1 MLRYAVLALPLLAS
15 ACATVIDGSHQK
27 VMVETSPVAAARCTL
42 SNDEGQWTV
51 DSTPGMAE
59 VKRSWGPLNVE
70 CAANDYRG
78 VSKVES
84 SYKML
89 AAGSILFGVVG
100 VGVDAMT
107 ENAYDYPDTIS
118 VTMVR

>member
-1 MLRYAVLALPLLAS
+1 MLRYVVLALPLLAS
-15 ACATVIDGSHQK
+15 ACATVMDGSHQK

-42 SNDEGQWTV
+42 SNTKGEWTV
-51 DSTPGMAE
+51 PSTPATAE
-59 VKRSWGPLNVE
+59 VKRAWGPLTVN

-78 VSKVES
+78 TAKVES
-84 SYKML
+84 SYKAL